1 MSSNFRYTMVRTVRP
16 YVKYFPQLTKPVL
29 RVLIKVSVHY
39 LESSKCSP
47 EELDLELTKLT
58 HSGQDIPDN
67 FCELFAA
74 VLQIMQIFLRT
85 PKGIVKDHELR
96 DCLKELRFT
105 DECVEDL
112 SKVLYNHRASLTK
125 NFIEAKTTRSKP
137 KNLQWRINISLGEGY
152 VCFNSLNILIFLFHF
167 FRDSTCNGSIN
178 APTIILHFQL
188 PDGRYRTLEFPL
200 SMFHQLRYNVALLL
214 SEMQALESRAVMK
227 KF

>member
-125 NFIEAKTTRSKP
+125 NFIEAKKTRSNP
-137 KNLQWRINISLGEGY
+137 KNLQWRINISLGEG
-152 VCFNSLNILIFLFHF
+152 
-167 FRDSTCNGSIN
+167 TCNGSIN

>member
-1 MSSNFRYTMVRTVRP
+1 MSSNFKYTMVRTVRP

-96 DCLKELRFT
+96 DCLKELR
-105 DECVEDL
+105 
-112 SKVLYNHRASLTK
+112 
-125 NFIEAKTTRSKP
+125 
-137 KNLQWRINISLGEGY
+137 
-152 VCFNSLNILIFLFHF
+152 
-167 FRDSTCNGSIN
+167 
-178 APTIILHFQL
+178 
-188 PDGRYRTLEFPL
+188 
-200 SMFHQLRYNVALLL
+200 
-214 SEMQALESRAVMK
+214 
-227 KF
+227 